1 MNQDT
6 NDRET
11 ADSAAKPPLVDEA
24 RVLQRLMAG
33 AGASLPTAV
42 LAALADLP
50 TATAHR
56 HLEHLVRTGSALRT
70 GDEYAPVPGR
80 QVPNPVAPDLA
91 AWARVADWYLASAY
105 RAADVLGSVA
115 LPANE
120 PIPES
125 FGRPPLALRDAAE
138 AVAWY
143 QATHTRL
150 HSILDRAAAAG
161 DHSRVWQLALLTL
174 NIAAVA
180 GPAGDWETAT
190 ELGLNAAYADQA
202 EGAAAMVM
210 EYQGKLLVHV
220 GRFEDAQTVHRAGL
234 ALREEAGDK
243 LGAARSTNAL
253 GLIAL
258 REGKT
263 ETAAGYFTEAL
274 ALAAQAGS
282 AEFATYARLNLG
294 SALTD
299 QGRAAAARDHLDQAS
314 TYLRDAGRG
323 NYLADALHR
332 LAATY
337 RAEGEY
343 AQALELATAAVN
355 EATCAGLPMYLAG
368 PLSELAEIHLALGD
382 GTSAL
387 AALAE
392 ARAIY
397 AELGD
402 VVRAVRMEARIEVI
416 ATAA

>member
-1 MNQDT
+1 MNQNT
-6 NDRET
+6 NDRDT
-11 ADSAAKPPLVDEA
+11 ADSAAKPPLADEA
-24 RVLQRLMAG
+24 RVLQRLMVG
-33 AGASLPTAV
+33 AGTSLPTAV

-50 TATAHR
+50 TTTARR

-80 QVPNPVAPDLA
+80 QIPNPITPDLA

-105 RAADVLGSVA
+105 RAADILGSAA
-115 LPANE
+115 LPADE
-120 PIPES
+120 TIPES

-143 QATHTRL
+143 QTTHTRL
-150 HSILDRAAAAG
+150 HAILDRAAAAG
-161 DHSRVWQLALLTL
+161 DHGRGWRLALLTL

-180 GPAGDWETAT
+180 GPVGDWETLT
-190 ELGLNAAYADQA
+190 DLGLNAARTDQA
-202 EGAAAMVM
+202 DRATAMIM

-220 GRFEDAQTVHRAGL
+220 GRFEDAEAVHRAGL
-234 ALREEAGDK
+234 ALREEAGDRV
-243 LGAARSTNAL
+243 GTARSTNAL

-258 REGKT
+258 REGNA
-263 ETAAGYFTEAL
+263 EAAAGYFTQAL

-282 AEFATYARLNLG
+282 AEFAAYARLNLG
-294 SALTD
+294 SALTE
-299 QGRAAAARDHLDQAS
+299 QGRAAEARDHLDQAS
-314 TYLRDAGRG
+314 TYLRDAGRR
-323 NYLADALHR
+323 NYLADSLHR

-337 RAEGEY
+337 RAEGDY
-343 AQALELATAAVN
+343 AQALELATAAVHQ
-355 EATCAGLPMYLAG
+355 ATCAGLPMYLAG

-382 GTSAL
+382 GTQAL

-402 VVRAVRMEARIEVI
+402 VVRAVRMEARIDVVG
-416 ATAA
+416 TAA